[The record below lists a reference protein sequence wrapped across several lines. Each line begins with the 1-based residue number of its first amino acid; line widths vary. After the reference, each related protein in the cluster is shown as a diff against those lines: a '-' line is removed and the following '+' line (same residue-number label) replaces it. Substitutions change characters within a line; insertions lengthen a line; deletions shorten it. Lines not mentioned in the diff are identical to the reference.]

1 MKGQTELDVMGVSQ
15 PTIDAAFER
24 HRQRYAQR
32 PRRAWDI
39 PHHIECWRRAH
50 RAFAEGAFDDFQWLY
65 EGLKGYWQVFR
76 GSKGKPWSARQV
88 YDHLIKLDK
97 EFRRKR
103 LSRLTVADAEPLMRL
118 LGSMSGIKRTKDG
131 ASVMALSKFLHFWNP
146 RLFVIVDRAYIW
158 NWVFAHSWLGDQVA
172 AVRQLIAGPGA
183 GAMNAN
189 GACDLTSYAAIL
201 LWSGA
206 LIMQNPGILPAF
218 ADYVAAHAA
227 GTTLPSGL
235 DEYEAPAVEW
245 FLLGLVELSPGGVS
259 LPAGVTA

>member
-88 YDHLIKLDK
+88 YDHLIELDK
-97 EFRRKR
+97 PVV
-103 LSRLTVADAEPLMRL
+103 SAINGVA
-118 LGSMSGIKRTKDG
+118 
-131 ASVMALSKFLHFWNP
+131 V
-146 RLFVIVDRAYIW
+146 
-158 NWVFAHSWLGDQVA
+158 
-172 AVRQLIAGPGA
+172 GA
-183 GAMNAN
+183 GMAVA
-189 GACDLTSYAAIL
+189 
-201 LWSGA
+201 
-206 LIMQNPGILPAF
+206 LPAPVLTD
-218 ADYVAAHAA
+218 ASHAAHRRIRRIN
-227 GTTLPSGL
+227 
-235 DEYEAPAVEW
+235 
-245 FLLGLVELSPGGVS
+245 
-259 LPAGVTA
+259 VTVLKQR